1 MVIVG
6 VIFPSSIKFDTPV
19 VIAGILLDTLELVLN
34 PLIHSDSLADS
45 AI

>member
-6 VIFPSSIKFDTPV
+6 VIFLSSIKFDTPP
-19 VIAGILLDTLELVLN
+19 VIAGILLDTLESVIK
-34 PLIHSDSLADS
+34 PLIHSDLLTDS